1 MPGRPRYH
9 RDEMVR
15 IKWDD
20 AEKVGKVFVVD
31 AFGTIDQNEEPS
43 YDILVEE
50 DNCLYK
56 HVCESDIIGK
66 ILM

>member
-9 RDEMVR
+9 CDEMVR
-15 IKWDD
+15 IKRDD

-56 HVCESDIIGK
+56 HICESDIIGK